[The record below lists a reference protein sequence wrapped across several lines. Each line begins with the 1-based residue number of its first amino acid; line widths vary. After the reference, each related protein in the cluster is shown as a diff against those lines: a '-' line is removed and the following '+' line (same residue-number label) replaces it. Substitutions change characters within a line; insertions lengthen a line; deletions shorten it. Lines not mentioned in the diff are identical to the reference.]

1 MVLVYDIGTPQKY
14 SDKIGDTN
22 SQICLEKRMLI
33 CMKEYVLDIGPD
45 MFRADKFRLKLE
57 T

>member
-1 MVLVYDIGTPQKY
+1 MILAPRRNIPT
-14 SDKIGDTN
+14 KIGDTN
-22 SQICLEKRMLI
+22 SQICLEKKMLI